1 VTRVIGRK
9 PGAEGL
15 AAKGLAA
22 MGLLQLPRHTLFV
35 CDPYIHRDPSAA
47 EIADMTVLAAAEM
60 RRFGQTPHV
69 ALVSSANFG
78 SVDDPV
84 SRKMREALAL
94 IRAQAP
100 DLEIDGE
107 MSADTA
113 LSRTILTRL
122 RPDSALTAEANL
134 LVMPNLEAANI
145 TFNALKVVAG
155 QSVSVGPIL
164 LGAARPVHILTP
176 TATVRGLVNMTALTA
191 ASAEVG

>member
-1 VTRVIGRK
+1 
-9 PGAEGL
+9 
-15 AAKGLAA
+15 
-22 MGLLQLPRHTLFV
+22 
-35 CDPYIHRDPSAA
+35 
-47 EIADMTVLAAAEM
+47 MTVQAAAAM

-94 IRAQAP
+94 IRERAP

-113 LSRTILTRL
+113 LSRTILGHL

-134 LVMPNLEAANI
+134 LVMPTLEAANI

-176 TATVRGLVNMTALTA
+176 TATVRGIVNMTALTA
-191 ASAEVG
+191 ASAAEVA